1 MRTGLAGLSVR
12 RSRTTSPSPIRHP
25 VPNRR
30 GGSLAK
36 QYLDAS
42 AVMGR
47 WPFRGLPSYASL
59 TRSGGPSVNLR
70 QLKYFVAIVEAGNMT
85 RAAEQLHV
93 AQTALGM
100 QIRQMEEDL
109 GVALLTRHSRGV
121 EPTRA
126 GKLLCARALAILKMT
141 DQAREDVAACE
152 REGSETI
159 RLGITPALMLVCGTE
174 IAVTVREQLP
184 QVFLSIIE
192 AMSHVLVESLLR
204 GEADYIL
211 GYDVPDLP
219 QLSRIALLQDDL
231 VLATPPGPD
240 RGKPIAFVDVLDEVL
255 AMPEEGDTVRAVVAR
270 TARDLGLDL
279 KITYEVR
286 SVSAMK
292 SLVARG
298 SASSVLPYFAVL
310 DEIRAGKLDARPIT
324 MPPLRRTLFLAS
336 SNQRPAFKSEA
347 GLTGAVRSSLTGLLE
362 ALGPL
367 AQPLWVRT
375 A

>member
-1 MRTGLAGLSVR
+1 M
-12 RSRTTSPSPIRHP
+12 
-25 VPNRR
+25 
-30 GGSLAK
+30 
-36 QYLDAS
+36 
-42 AVMGR
+42 
-47 WPFRGLPSYASL
+47 
-59 TRSGGPSVNLR
+59 NLR

-85 RAAEQLHV
+85 KAAEKLHV

-100 QIRQMEEDL
+100 QIRQLEEDL

-126 GKLLCARALAILKMT
+126 GKLLCERALAILKMT
-141 DQAREDVAACE
+141 DEARKAVVACE
-152 REGSETI
+152 REGSEAI

-174 IAVTVREQLP
+174 IALTVREQLP

-231 VLATPPGPD
+231 VLVTPPGLD
-240 RGKPIAFVDVLDEVL
+240 NGKPVAFVDVLDEVL

-270 TARDLGLDL
+270 NARDLGLDL
-279 KITYEVR
+279 NVTYEVR

-310 DEIRAGKLDARPIT
+310 DEIRSGKLNARPII
-324 MPPLRRTLFLAS
+324 MPPIRRTLFLAS
-336 SNQRPAFKSEA
+336 SNQRPSFKNEA
-347 GLTGAVRSSLTGLLE
+347 GLTGAVRTSLTVLLD

>member
-1 MRTGLAGLSVR
+1 
-12 RSRTTSPSPIRHP
+12 
-25 VPNRR
+25 
-30 GGSLAK
+30 
-36 QYLDAS
+36 
-42 AVMGR
+42 
-47 WPFRGLPSYASL
+47 
-59 TRSGGPSVNLR
+59 VNLR

-100 QIRQMEEDL
+100 QIRQLEEDL

-126 GKLLCARALAILKMT
+126 GKLLCARAVAILKMT
-141 DQAREDVAACE
+141 DEARQDVAACE

-174 IAVTVREQLP
+174 IALTVREQLP

-240 RGKPIAFVDVLDEVL
+240 KDKPIPFVDVLDEVL

-310 DEIRAGKLDARPIT
+310 DEVRSGKLDARPIT

-336 SNQRPAFKSEA
+336 ANQRPAFKNEA
-347 GLTGAVRSSLTGLLE
+347 GLNGAVRSSLTGLLE